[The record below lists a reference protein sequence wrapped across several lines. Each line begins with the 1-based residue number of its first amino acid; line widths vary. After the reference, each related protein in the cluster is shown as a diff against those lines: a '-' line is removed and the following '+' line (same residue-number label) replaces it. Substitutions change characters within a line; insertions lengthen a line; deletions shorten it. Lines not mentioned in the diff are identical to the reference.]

1 MNTFKVV
8 AGASAVLPIWDHPN
22 FTDEKWHISEVT
34 THIIF
39 PKSWLDI
46 LILLSKWLYP
56 CCTPILVGC
65 IMRIIGYI
73 PTVSTFW
80 CLIPYSSC
88 FWCLVPYS
96 SCFKPHSCWLMPN
109 SCWPIHANSIFSLVK
124 TSFLFL
130 IFLQVKIICLN
141 SNMKSQIPK
150 NISVRLPLPSKSLSL
165 CSGCFPDVR
174 PRSALFETFHDFQTH
189 FRFPY
194 TSISIF

>member
-1 MNTFKVV
+1 LNTFKVV

-130 IFLQVKIICLN
+130 IFAGKNHMFKFQYEVPN
-141 SNMKSQIPK
+141 SKKHQCPFAAA
-150 NISVRLPLPSKSLSL
+150 VEVSKSLL
-165 CSGCFPDVR
+165 RMLSGC
-174 PRSALFETFHDFQTH
+174 
-189 FRFPY
+189 
-194 TSISIF
+194 

>member
-1 MNTFKVV
+1 MGNLANVIWLVVSNPSEKYESQLGLLFPIYGKSKNSCSKPPTRISSYWALNTFKVV
-8 AGASAVLPIWDHPN
+8 AGASAVPIWDHPN
-22 FTDEKWHISEVT
+22 FTDGKSHISEVI

-46 LILLSKWLYP
+46 LIILSKWLCP

-73 PTVSTFW
+73 PTVSIFW
-80 CLIPYSSC
+80 CLI
-88 FWCLVPYS
+88 PYS

-130 IFLQVKIICLN
+130 IFAGKTH
-141 SNMKSQIPK
+141 M
-150 NISVRLPLPSKSLSL
+150 
-165 CSGCFPDVR
+165 FDV
-174 PRSALFETFHDFQTH
+174 
-189 FRFPY
+189 
-194 TSISIF
+194 